1 METTASLQDIALQE
15 QETGK
20 KARLD
25 YIDVAKGILIL
36 AVVLAHAWFANINIL
51 GHMVPFSMPAFFF
64 LSGYTY
70 KPGRG
75 YFKNL
80 GKRVVGLL
88 LPYVF
93 FSTACTLLYPVYV
106 NLAKTPVWQQ
116 TGMGPI
122 WTAVAKADAL
132 NMLMATPMWFL
143 VALFT
148 GSILFFAIADRTRG
162 SLKWTVLS
170 AAVLVAAA
178 LVIDVLKKNTLWWF
192 VDLAPYTAAMMV
204 IGAYCGNK
212 KVFSKITLRAVL
224 IGLVCLAVAE
234 IVAGIGLDTDT
245 ILGALLHDCIED
257 TRSTYEDIEKNFG
270 TTVADLYRA
279 QNLVRCAHRL
289 RHRRDGHLRH
299 PARGP
304 TGGEDP
310 RGAPD
315 LHLAGTEQHLDPV
328 HPLLRHH
335 AHGAVPLQ
343 SQGPVQQHYGRGG
356 GGALRLR
363 QGHRQAQGR
372 CGEGRR
378 GAGVHRTERHL
389 CPDPQ
394 EREKGDQKQKSRL
407 KSEIT
412 PRRFSSAAI
421 LFASDAETLPRS

>member
-170 AAVLVAAA
+170 AAVLVTAA

-234 IVAGIGLDTDT
+234 IVNIYFPGSNKTSVVTYIEPKTWYGVLTAFVIAVTGTFGTLLVARLVEKIPVVRRIFIWLGQNSIWILCIHYCAIMLMELYLYNHKVLSNSIMDVVAVELFGFGKVTDKPKDVAVKVAVALVSIGLSA
-245 ILGALLHDCIED
+245 IYALIHKSVKKAI
-257 TRSTYEDIEKNFG
+257 
-270 TTVADLYRA
+270 
-279 QNLVRCAHRL
+279 
-289 RHRRDGHLRH
+289 
-299 PARGP
+299 
-304 TGGEDP
+304 
-310 RGAPD
+310 
-315 LHLAGTEQHLDPV
+315 
-328 HPLLRHH
+328 
-335 AHGAVPLQ
+335 
-343 SQGPVQQHYGRGG
+343 
-356 GGALRLR
+356 
-363 QGHRQAQGR
+363 
-372 CGEGRR
+372 
-378 GAGVHRTERHL
+378 
-389 CPDPQ
+389 
-394 EREKGDQKQKSRL
+394 KSR
-407 KSEIT
+407 K
-412 PRRFSSAAI
+412 AA
-421 LFASDAETLPRS
+421 